1 MREMKSHLQE
11 KVSLIVVI
19 VITIF
24 LFVPEWN
31 NHKRFHA
38 VSFG

>member
-11 KVSLIVVI
+11 KVSLIVVT

-24 LFVPEWN
+24 LFVPLE
-31 NHKRFHA
+31 
-38 VSFG
+38 

>member
-24 LFVPEWN
+24 LFVPLE
-31 NHKRFHA
+31 
-38 VSFG
+38 